1 MSRLSSTTALSDVT
15 FIERRGL
22 GRIYRATIS
31 VEDLHNAIRRAVIRY
46 APRYQRGLANWA
58 EATEDDL
65 NVLLPISDDK
75 TQINP
80 RRAQEMAVKYLLGK
94 LYTAHIAWN
103 ARREGDAPEPDF
115 DDERRTLVIEST
127 ITVPDTAH
135 RHRAYY
141 YLVHWKRNPDE
152 IPDTVEAFGVP
163 YTRDQIVGMLEDFDP
178 ANENVHCDVYV
189 LSQVEEGYLYD
200 EFNSDLKAPSTAVAL
215 ALNPTK
221 TPSRRFMS
229 ALMERCALFFPTE
242 IETRGN
248 TIGSKSRK
256 LTTNATIEAA
266 VRNMCKPSDLAALE
280 KDKAAWDDL
289 IEFMGAFF
297 EEWAHHFPAFLP
309 NKSAEERNK
318 LRNESYALSNLM
330 FHPLFKLAYDLW
342 RNHYDNDEDWR
353 LEDGW
358 KNALAKLGGAVSTK
372 DQETGKEVK
381 VPVMSKENPDWR
393 GKILVPRFDANGTR
407 TGFIVSSTRQT
418 REAAY
423 AYLRERAGLGG
434 GKEIKEP
441 VAA

>member
-1 MSRLSSTTALSDVT
+1 MSKLSSATTLSDVT

-31 VEDLHNAIRRAVIRY
+31 IDDLYSAIRRAVIRY

-58 EATEDDL
+58 DAKDDDL
-65 NVLLPISDDK
+65 DVLLPIADDK
-75 TQINP
+75 AQINP

-103 ARREGDAPEPDF
+103 ARREDGNPEPDF
-115 DDERRTLVIEST
+115 DDEQRRLVIETT

-141 YLVHWKRNPDE
+141 LLVHWKRNPDE
-152 IPDTVEAFGVP
+152 IPETVEAFGVP
-163 YTRDQIVGMLEDFDP
+163 YGRDQIIAMLEDFDP
-178 ANENVHCDVYV
+178 ANEYVHCDVYV
-189 LSQVEEGYLYD
+189 LSPEEEGFLYD
-200 EFNSDLKAPSTAVAL
+200 EFNADLKAPSTAVAL

-221 TPSRRFMS
+221 TPSRRFMNK
-229 ALMERCALFFPTE
+229 LMTECALFSPIE
-242 IETRGN
+242 VETRGN

-266 VRNMCKPSDLAALE
+266 ARNMCKPTELAAIE
-280 KDKAAWDDL
+280 KDTPAWDDL
-289 IEFMGAFF
+289 GEFMCSFF

-309 NKSAEERNK
+309 SASADERNT
-318 LRNESYALSNLM
+318 LRDETYALSNLM

-342 RNHYDNDEDWR
+342 KDHNANDEDWR

-358 KNALAKLGGAVSTK
+358 KNALAKLAGGVITK
-372 DQETGKEVK
+372 DPDTGDEVT
-381 VPVMSKENPDWR
+381 VPVMSRQNPDWR
-393 GKILVPRFDANGTR
+393 DRIAVPRFDANGTR
-407 TGFIVSSTRQT
+407 TGFVVSSTRQT

-423 AYLRERAGLGG
+423 AYLRDRAGLGG
-434 GKEIKEP
+434 GKEVKEP
-441 VAA
+441 VPA

>member
-1 MSRLSSTTALSDVT
+1 MSRLSSTTTLSDVT

-31 VEDLHNAIRRAVIRY
+31 IEDLYNAIRRAVIRY
-46 APRYQRGLANWA
+46 APRYQRGLSNWA

-65 NVLLPISDDK
+65 DVLLPISDDK
-75 TQINP
+75 SQINP

-103 ARREGDAPEPDF
+103 ARREEGALEPDF

-152 IPDTVEAFGVP
+152 IPDTVEAFGIP
-163 YTRDQIVGMLEDFDP
+163 YTRTQILEMLEDFDP

-189 LSQVEEGYLYD
+189 LSPLEEGFLYD

-215 ALNPTK
+215 ALNPMK
-221 TPSRRFMS
+221 TPSRRFMTRLMETS
-229 ALMERCALFFPTE
+229 ALFSPTE

-256 LTTNATIEAA
+256 LTTNATIEAGL
-266 VRNMCKPSDLAALE
+266 RNMCKPSELAVLE
-280 KDKAAWDDL
+280 KDKQAWDDL
-289 IEFMGAFF
+289 VEFMGAFF

-309 NKSAEERNK
+309 NKSAEERNN

-342 RNHYDNDEDWR
+342 KDYNENDEDWR

-358 KNALAKLGGAVSTK
+358 KNALAKLGGAVATK
-372 DQETGKEVK
+372 DPDTGNEVTI
-381 VPVMSKENPDWR
+381 PVMSRSNPDWR
-393 GKILVPRFDANGTR
+393 DRIAVPRFDTNGVR

-418 REAAY
+418 RDAAY
-423 AYLRERAGLGG
+423 AYLREQAGLGG
-434 GKEIKEP
+434 GKEIREP
-441 VAA
+441 VPA